1 LERFEDN
8 KDKIE
13 KLKNK
18 RIEVEKPMEDGPG
31 SIQTIL
37 RFVNGI

>member
-8 KDKIE
+8 KDNIE
-13 KLKNK
+13 KFKNK

-31 SIQTIL
+31 SN
-37 RFVNGI
+37 VVD